1 MKFSSGAVPN
11 LVSDR
16 VSGWETAGVWLNT
29 IVVVTFLGRK
39 QASRGPPGNAT
50 FADSSS
56 LIIANEVILGKLNCQ
71 FADDYVL
78 VEATQLEHLH
88 QSRQPEQHG
97 ASNPAVC
104 RKRR

>member
-1 MKFSSGAVPN
+1 MKFSSGAVLN
-11 LVSDR
+11 LVSDS
-16 VSGWETAGVWLNT
+16 VSSWETAGVWLNT
-29 IVVVTFLGRK
+29 TVEVTFLGLK
-39 QASRGPPGNAT
+39 QASRGPLGNAT
-50 FADSSS
+50 FAYFSS

-78 VEATQLEHLH
+78 VEATRLEHLH
-88 QSRQPEQHG
+88 QSRQPEQYG